1 MTVFFQLSAMCS
13 QPIKPVNDDHGEDD
27 DDVGHGEDDD
37 DVGDDEEKHPAC
49 AASLSGLSPNTS

>member
-1 MTVFFQLSAMCS
+1 MAVFFQLSAMCS

-27 DDVGHGEDDD
+27 DDDDHGEDDD
-37 DVGDDEEKHPAC
+37 DVGGDEEKHQAC

>member
-1 MTVFFQLSAMCS
+1 MAVFFQLSAMCS
-13 QPIKPVNDDHGEDD
+13 QPIKPVNDDLR
-27 DDVGHGEDDD
+27 EDDD